1 MQKWAFNI
9 LINASKHNARRRE
22 RFFKY
27 CIDIHIENGVIRFD
41 STSRVFDL
49 EAQAYT
55 DNGRILYDDNE
66 TLDYDYEPIDW
77 YM

>member
-22 RFFKY
+22 RLFKY
-27 CIDIHIENGVIRFD
+27 CIDIHIENGLIRFD

-55 DNGRILYDDNE
+55 DNGRILYDNE